1 MKNIKPVEIVSK
13 ILLVLGFMLF
23 CWAIPSILTG
33 VLGCS
38 EGSILDVL
46 FRVLS
51 TLGLILG
58 SVLVI
63 LLSCMLFKAK
73 KSEKESKFHE
83 DE

>member
-1 MKNIKPVEIVSK
+1 MKNVKPVEIVSM
-13 ILLVLGFMLF
+13 ILLVLEFMLF
-23 CWAIPSILTG
+23 CWTIPGILTS

-38 EGSILDVL
+38 EGSIIEVL

-51 TLGLILG
+51 TLGLVLG